1 MHFAL
6 DVCRPLKLPS
16 LDDLAPSAAGVAT
29 RAAVDIALLD
39 KQMARLTGRHPGG
52 YHSEYRA
59 SGWDCPD
66 DWSEDDSSGLPV
78 EEVTFPSARVMS
90 VSG

>member
-16 LDDLAPSAAGVAT
+16 LDDLAPSAAEVTT

-39 KQMARLTGRHPGG
+39 KQMARLTG
-52 YHSEYRA
+52 
-59 SGWDCPD
+59 PD

-90 VSG
+90 VSGW